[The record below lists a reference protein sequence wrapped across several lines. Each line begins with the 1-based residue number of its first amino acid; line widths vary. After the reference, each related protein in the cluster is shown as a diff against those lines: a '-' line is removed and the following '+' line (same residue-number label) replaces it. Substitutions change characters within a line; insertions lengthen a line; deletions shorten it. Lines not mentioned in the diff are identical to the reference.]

1 MTNSPET
8 KGPESNG
15 PEKNSPEKNSP
26 ETSVPETNG
35 INADFPLP
43 EERPLGLVVGGS
55 LSQGVEVRLDT
66 GGRTSVEDLKAGS
79 FVTIRGAKHRFF
91 GVVTDLTL
99 NSSDP
104 RLKHQPPSVDDP
116 FIAEVVSGSVAY
128 GTASVLPQLTMPLVL
143 NAPGKNGLAEA
154 PVTAKTIPSH
164 FSPAYPASNQDV
176 EMVFGRED
184 EQHFWVGTPLDMDT
198 KVCLNLEE
206 LVKRSI
212 GVFGKSGTG
221 KTFLTRLLL
230 VGILQGNQA
239 SSLIFDMHSEYGWG
253 GQDTDRNT
261 TVKGLKQLFP
271 ARVATFTLD
280 EEQARRRG
288 VSTDEVVRIGYGEIE
303 PQDVELLAETLNLS
317 EVAASAAYNLEH
329 RFGQRNWLASFLAL
343 DGGAQVAELAGELG
357 VNSMALATLHNRL
370 RRIQRYR
377 FMEERSQSGA
387 ADDVTEKI
395 LQHLERGTH
404 VVLEFGGYGNDL
416 TAYILVSN
424 LLSRRIHE
432 RYVALTDAA
441 EGNRGKK
448 PRPLVIVIEEAHKFL
463 HPGVASQSI
472 FGIIARELRKYSV
485 TLMVIDQRPSAIDQ
499 EVMSQ
504 LGTRLVCLLDNDR
517 DVEAA
522 LSGAPGSRQL
532 RGVLSRLEPK
542 QQALLFGH
550 ALPMPVVVHIRSYDE
565 DFYAQIS
572 LKPNLGD
579 GLQSGETA
587 GETSRERLER
597 EINELF

>member
-1 MTNSPET
+1 M
-8 KGPESNG
+8 
-15 PEKNSPEKNSP
+15 
-26 ETSVPETNG
+26 
-35 INADFPLP
+35 
-43 EERPLGLVVGGS
+43 VGGS

-79 FVTIRGAKHRFF
+79 FVTIRGAKYRFF

-104 RLKHQPPSVDDP
+104 RVKHQPPPVEDS
-116 FIAEVVSGSVAY
+116 FTAEVVSGAVAY
-128 GTASVLPQLTMPLVL
+128 GTASVLPHLTMPLVSGGTGKTS
-143 NAPGKNGLAEA
+143 APNT
-154 PVTAKTIPSH
+154 PVVETPVAAKTIPSH
-164 FSPAYPASNQDV
+164 FSPAYPASKQDV

-198 KVCLNLEE
+198 KICLNLEE

-303 PQDVELLAETLNLS
+303 PEDVELLRETLNLS
-317 EVAASAAYNLEH
+317 EVAAAAAYNLQQK
-329 RFGQRNWLASFLAL
+329 FGQRNWLASFLAL
-343 DGGAQVAELAGELG
+343 EGNAPVNELAGELG
-357 VNSMALATLHNRL
+357 VNSAALGTLHNRL
-370 RRIQRYR
+370 RRMQRYR
-377 FMEERSQSGA
+377 FLEERSSSDA
-387 ADDVTEKI
+387 RDDATEKI
-395 LQHLERGTH
+395 IQHLERGNH

-441 EGNRGKK
+441 EGSRGKK
-448 PRPLVIVIEEAHKFL
+448 PWPLVIVIEEAHKFL
-463 HPGVASQSI
+463 HPGVASQTI
-472 FGIIARELRKYSV
+472 FGTIARELRKYSV

-504 LGTRLVCLLDNDR
+504 LGTRLTCLLDNDR
-517 DVEAA
+517 DVEAV
-522 LSGAPGSRQL
+522 LSGTPGSRQL

-550 ALPMPVVVHIRSYDE
+550 ALPMPVVVHTRGYDE
-565 DFYAQIS
+565 DFYAQIYQ
-572 LKPNLGD
+572 KPGVVD
-579 GLQSGETA
+579 GQQTAETPQ
-587 GETSRERLER
+587 ERLER
-597 EINELF
+597 QINEIF

>member
-1 MTNSPET
+1 MTN
-8 KGPESNG
+8 GPIPNG
-15 PEKNSPEKNSP
+15 PIP
-26 ETSVPETNG
+26 NG
-35 INADFPLP
+35 MSSDILRP
-43 EERPLGLVVGGS
+43 EEQPLGLVVGGS

-91 GVVTDLTL
+91 GVVTDLAL

-104 RLKHQPPSVDDP
+104 RLKHQPPSVEDP
-116 FIAEVVSGSVAY
+116 FTAEVVSGLVAY
-128 GTASVLPQLTMPLVL
+128 GTASVLPHLTMPLVL
-143 NAPGKNGLAEA
+143 SGLDQSAGTETSVGEV
-154 PVTAKTIPSH
+154 PVAAKTIPSH
-164 FSPAYPASNQDV
+164 FSPAYPASDRDV
-176 EMVFGRED
+176 ELVFGRED
-184 EQHFWVGTPLDMDT
+184 EQHFWVGTPLDMES
-198 KVCLNLEE
+198 KICLNLEE

-271 ARVATFTLD
+271 ARVVTFTLD

-303 PQDVELLAETLNLS
+303 PEDVELLRETLNLS
-317 EVAASAAYNLEH
+317 EVAAAAAYNLQQ

-343 DGGAQVAELAGELG
+343 GGTQVAELASELG
-357 VNSMALATLHNRL
+357 LNSAALATLHNRL

-377 FMEERSQSGA
+377 FLEERSSSGA
-387 ADDVTEKI
+387 TDDITEKI
-395 LQHLERGTH
+395 IQHLERGNH

-448 PRPLVIVIEEAHKFL
+448 PRPLIIVIEEAHKFL
-463 HPGVASQSI
+463 HPGVASQTI

-517 DVEAA
+517 DVDAA

-532 RGVLSRLEPK
+532 KEVLSRLEPK

-550 ALPMPVVVHIRSYDE
+550 ALPMPVVVHTRGYDE
-565 DFYAQIS
+565 DFYAQIYQ
-572 LKPNLGD
+572 KPCLVD
-579 GLQSGETA
+579 AQQAAETPQ
-587 GETSRERLER
+587 ERLER
-597 EINELF
+597 QISELF

>member
-1 MTNSPET
+1 MTNGPVT
-8 KGPESNG
+8 KGF
-15 PEKNSPEKNSP
+15 NS
-26 ETSVPETNG
+26 
-35 INADFPLP
+35 DFPLP
-43 EERPLGLVVGGS
+43 EEHPLGVVVGGS
-55 LSQGVEVRLDT
+55 LSHGVEVRLDT

-79 FVTIRGAKHRFF
+79 FITIRGAKHRFF

-116 FIAEVVSGSVAY
+116 FTAEVVSGSVAY
-128 GTASVLPQLTMPLVL
+128 GTASVLPHLTMPLVL
-143 NAPGKNGLAEA
+143 GGSDKTSVAEA
-154 PVTAKTIPSH
+154 PVAAKTIPSH
-164 FSPAYPASNQDV
+164 FSPAYPASDQDV
-176 EMVFGRED
+176 EIVFGRED
-184 EQHFWVGTPLDMDT
+184 EQHFWVGTPLDMDA

-288 VSTDEVVRIGYGEIE
+288 VSTDEVVRISYGEIE
-303 PQDVELLAETLNLS
+303 PEDVELLRETLSLS
-317 EVAASAAYNLEH
+317 DVAAAAAYNLQQK
-329 RFGQRNWLASFLAL
+329 FGQREWLASFLAL
-343 DGGAQVAELAGELG
+343 GGGTQVAELAGELG
-357 VNSMALATLHNRL
+357 VNSAALGTLHNRL

-377 FMEERSQSGA
+377 FLEERSLSGA
-387 ADDVTEKI
+387 TDDVTEKI
-395 LQHLERGTH
+395 IQHLERGNH
-404 VVLEFGGYGNDL
+404 VVLEFGDYGNDL

-472 FGIIARELRKYSV
+472 FGTIARELRKYSV

-532 RGVLSRLEPK
+532 KEVLSRLEPK

-550 ALPMPVVVHIRSYDE
+550 ALPMPVVVHTRSYDE
-565 DFYAQIS
+565 DFYAQ
-572 LKPNLGD
+572 LQQKPGQKPAAGD
-579 GLQSGETA
+579 GHQTGETP
-587 GETSRERLER
+587 GETPQERLER
-597 EINELF
+597 QINELF